1 MEKLLKKTDNQLIMN
16 NDILDKLDWEDED
29 DHYRDHVDDNID
41 NSVIMIKSFNTE
53 QEAQVCAVFLKN
65 EGIEAQ
71 VISSSTGGM
80 TPFAY
85 GNIRLFVAAS
95 QEEEAHT
102 IIKRLDAEK
111 EVFDNTSV
119 SAQRI
124 LGIMVVVLIFIGFII
139 YFLQKVIYG

>member
-1 MEKLLKKTDNQLIMN
+1 MEKLLKKYDNQSIMN

-29 DHYRDHVDDNID
+29 DRYQDNID
-41 NSVIMIKSFNTE
+41 DHIENSVIMIKSFNTE
-53 QEAQVCAVFLKN
+53 QEAQVCAVVLKN

-71 VISSSTGGM
+71 VIASSTGGM

-95 QEEEAHT
+95 QEEEAHN

-111 EVFDNTSV
+111 EVYDNTSV

-124 LGIMVVVLIFIGFII
+124 LGVMIVALIFIGFII
-139 YFLQKVIYG
+139 YFLQQAVYG

>member
-1 MEKLLKKTDNQLIMN
+1 MEKSLKKTDNQLIMN

-29 DHYRDHVDDNID
+29 DRYQDNID
-41 NSVIMIKSFNTE
+41 DHIENSVIMLKSFNTE
-53 QEAQVCAVFLKN
+53 EEAQVCAAVLKN

-71 VISSSTGGM
+71 VITSSTGGM

-95 QEEEAHT
+95 QEEEAHS

-111 EVFDNTSV
+111 EVFDNPSI

-124 LGIMVVVLIFIGFII
+124 LGFMIVGLIMIGFII
-139 YFLQKVIYG
+139 YLLQTIIYG

>member
-1 MEKLLKKTDNQLIMN
+1 MN

-29 DHYRDHVDDNID
+29 DRYQDNIDDNIE

-53 QEAQVCAVFLKN
+53 QEAQVCAVVLKN

-71 VISSSTGGM
+71 VITSSTGGM

-95 QEEEAHT
+95 QEEEAHS

-111 EVFDNTSV
+111 EVYDNPSV

-124 LGIMVVVLIFIGFII
+124 LGIMIVGLIMIGFII
-139 YFLQKVIYG
+139 YLLQKVVYG

>member
-1 MEKLLKKTDNQLIMN
+1 MN

-29 DHYRDHVDDNID
+29 DHYQDNID
-41 NSVIMIKSFNTE
+41 GNAENTVIMLKSFNTE
-53 QEAQVCAVFLKN
+53 QEAQVCAVILQN

-71 VISSSTGGM
+71 VITSSTGGM

-95 QEEEAHT
+95 QEEEAHRL
-102 IIKRLDAEK
+102 IKRLDAEK
-111 EVFDNTSV
+111 EIFDNPNV

-124 LGIMVVVLIFIGFII
+124 LGFMIVGLIMIGFII
-139 YFLQKVIYG
+139 YFLQTLILFF